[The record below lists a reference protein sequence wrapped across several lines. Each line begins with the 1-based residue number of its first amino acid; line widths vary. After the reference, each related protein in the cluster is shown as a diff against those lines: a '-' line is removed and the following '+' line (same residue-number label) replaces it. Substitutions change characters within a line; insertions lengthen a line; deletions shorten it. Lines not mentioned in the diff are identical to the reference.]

1 MGCSNPAGNIE
12 IVPLKVSYGQYEC
25 STVTATA
32 DVASSHNNDYFRLYN
47 ANDVTSFYVWMNVGG
62 AGVDPAP
69 GGTGIAVA
77 FAVNATASTVA
88 AAISAAIDA
97 FTGGHFSSSNV
108 AGSADVCICNMQPG
122 PSTDVASGV
131 GLTGFVYAVDTQ
143 GSYTN
148 LGFCDGDIEQQFEV
162 ASLEVKAHQTGNA
175 ILTNIIQSTTFKL
188 DLALLESTSAQFK
201 LLFSQVGTVGTPT
214 GGTLEVVGVGSAS
227 NGRNLINLAGKL
239 VLHPYNLVD
248 ADESGDYA
256 VWLASLIPSSI
267 VHSGDNPK
275 IVNVSFTGYY
285 DDTRQTGY
293 NQFVKGPHTQA
304 GNFKA

>member
-25 STVTATA
+25 STVTCTA

-47 ANDVTSFYVWMNVGG
+47 ANDVTSYYIWYNVGA

-69 GGTGIAVA
+69 GGTGIVVA
-77 FAVNATASTVA
+77 IAVNATAAAVASATA
-88 AAISAAIDA
+88 AAIHA
-97 FTGGHFSSSNV
+97 FAGGHWSSE
-108 AGSADVCICNMQPG
+108 ATGADVCICNLQPG
-122 PSTDVASGV
+122 PTTDVAAGV
-131 GLTGFVYAVDTQ
+131 GLAGFVYTVDTQ
-143 GSYTN
+143 GSYTD

-175 ILTNIIQSTTFKL
+175 VLTNIIQSTSFKL
-188 DLALLESTSAQFK
+188 DLALLESTTSQFE

-214 GGTLEVVGVGSAS
+214 GGTLQVVGLGSGA
-227 NGRNLINLAGKL
+227 NGRNLINVAGKL
-239 VLHPYNLVD
+239 VLHPYNLPD
-248 ADESGDYA
+248 NDESGDYA
-256 VWLASLIPSSI
+256 VWLASVIPSSI
-267 VHSGDNPK
+267 VHSGENPK

-285 DDTRQTGY
+285 DNDRQVGY
-293 NQFVKGPHTQA
+293 NQFVRGSHTQA